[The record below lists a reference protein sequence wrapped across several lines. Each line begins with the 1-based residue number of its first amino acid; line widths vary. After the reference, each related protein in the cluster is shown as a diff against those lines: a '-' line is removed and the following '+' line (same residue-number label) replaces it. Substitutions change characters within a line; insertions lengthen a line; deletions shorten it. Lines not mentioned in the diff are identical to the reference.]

1 MIVSLL
7 NVSVLGIEVLLDVDD
22 TVEDETTNE
31 VVIKED
37 TDSEEVL
44 ISSPWELDNDVAE
57 ETVIGVVVGIDGN
70 TEELS
75 SDLSPIVGSED
86 DFCTRLSDVLN
97 VSVLVEYIVDVRED
111 DIVDVVT
118 LYILDG
124 DVFTEDVVLSIAD
137 PLDDDAM
144 EDDIVVATTLDEVP
158 LVVSVIILGDEEMVM
173 YEVENVL
180 NDSDTVVGV
189 TVGTSVKLEDEAV
202 VLISSPAILSMP
214 SAVSVTDVCPLVD
227 NDDVIEE
234 LSPTTGLLVTDVK

>member
-1 MIVSLL
+1 M
-7 NVSVLGIEVLLDVDD
+7 
-22 TVEDETTNE
+22 
-31 VVIKED
+31 
-37 TDSEEVL
+37 
-44 ISSPWELDNDVAE
+44 
-57 ETVIGVVVGIDGN
+57 
-70 TEELS
+70 
-75 SDLSPIVGSED
+75 
-86 DFCTRLSDVLN
+86 
-97 VSVLVEYIVDVRED
+97 DVRED

-144 EDDIVVATTLDEVP
+144 DDVIVVATTLDEVP

-214 SAVSVTDVCPLVD
+214 SAVSVTDV
-227 NDDVIEE
+227 
-234 LSPTTGLLVTDVK
+234 